1 MTATADRHTVA
12 TAAGDAGASPTRSS
26 TAKRVPSWWQDVVG
40 SLTWAS
46 VLVVV
51 AIWVAGGG
59 VQSLGALASGLT
71 GIGRLAGLVAANL
84 MLVQVLLM
92 ARIPVVE
99 RVYGQ
104 DELARRHRLV
114 GFTSVN
120 LMVAH
125 IVLVT
130 LGYAAQDHLNPVAQ
144 GWDLVATYPGVLL
157 AVAGAGLLGM
167 VTVASI
173 RKARRRLRYESW
185 HLLHLYAYLGVGLA
199 VPHQLWTGQEF
210 VSSPLATLYWWALWV
225 AAAGA
230 VLVWRVGMP
239 VYRTL
244 VHGLRVSSVV
254 HEGPG
259 VISVWMTGRRL
270 HRLPAAAGQFFIWRF
285 FNGPG
290 WSRGHPYSLS
300 APPTGDTL
308 RITIKDLG
316 DGSAAVG
323 KLRPGTRVA
332 IEGRYGRLHAGV
344 RSQQKVTLLAA
355 GVGITP
361 LRALLEDLAQQPG
374 DVTLVYRAST
384 KPELIFESEL
394 EAVAKAKGARVL
406 TAIGHRVAE
415 RPSWLPDYAA
425 RLSDADALRHLV
437 ADIAEHDVYIC
448 GALGWMEAAKQA
460 ALGAGVPPDRIHEER
475 FSW

>member
-130 LGYAAQDHLNPVAQ
+130 LGYAVQDHLNPVAQ

-290 WSRGHPYSLS
+290 WSRG
-300 APPTGDTL
+300 
-308 RITIKDLG
+308 
-316 DGSAAVG
+316 
-323 KLRPGTRVA
+323 RPV
-332 IEGRYGRLHAGV
+332 LPV
-344 RSQQKVTLLAA
+344 RSADRRYAADYHQGPRRRERRGRQVTAWNA
-355 GVGITP
+355 GGHRRP
-361 LRALLEDLAQQPG
+361 LRAPACRRPQP
-374 DVTLVYRAST
+374 A
-384 KPELIFESEL
+384 E
-394 EAVAKAKGARVL
+394 
-406 TAIGHRVAE
+406 GHAAGR
-415 RPSWLPDYAA
+415 RRRHHPAA
-425 RLSDADALRHLV
+425 RAPGRP
-437 ADIAEHDVYIC
+437 
-448 GALGWMEAAKQA
+448 GAATW
-460 ALGAGVPPDRIHEER
+460 
-475 FSW
+475 